1 MVLSLVLILILLRQL
16 IFLLPVLFLLFA
28 LSRLHCAWAQLWR
41 LSHLLWVWVGFLL
54 GCWRRGGILRSLIG
68 FLGLRLLLCW
78 GKRMLGLLLLRG
90 FWLGLGLRFFTCI
103 WLCSL

>member
-41 LSHLLWVWVGFLL
+41 LSHLL
-54 GCWRRGGILRSLIG
+54 
-68 FLGLRLLLCW
+68 
-78 GKRMLGLLLLRG
+78 
-90 FWLGLGLRFFTCI
+90 
-103 WLCSL
+103 